1 MRSDDELWLV
11 VARFLLDATKV
22 KQKKNGT
29 WIENRNHTTKK
40 IHERNNTERHQNKR
54 TTIFNECMLCL
65 PHASLLIWLMRTAYH
80 HLIIFHIAWKGQYE
94 KCTAWENTRKN
105 RKRNSNNNDSNN
117 AEYQYKHYNITSVD
131 ADANDNKYQK
141 LNFNLW

>member
-1 MRSDDELWLV
+1 MRSDDEFSWLSHDFCLI
-11 VARFLLDATKV
+11 R
-22 KQKKNGT
+22 QKLGRKKWYIN
-29 WIENRNHTTKK
+29 WEQKSHNNKK

-94 KCTAWENTRKN
+94 KCTAWENMRKK
-105 RKRNSNNNDSNN
+105 RKRNSNNDSNN
-117 AEYQYKHYNITSVD
+117 SEYQYKHYNITSVD